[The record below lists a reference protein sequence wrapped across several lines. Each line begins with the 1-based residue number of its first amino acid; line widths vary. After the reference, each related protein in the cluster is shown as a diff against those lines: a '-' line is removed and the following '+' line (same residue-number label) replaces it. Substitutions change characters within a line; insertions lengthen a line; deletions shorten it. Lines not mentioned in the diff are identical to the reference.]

1 LGYEDRRCWATCYLM
16 MTGVEAVALIAP
28 SAAGV
33 ETVLERHNSISFDDM
48 CRQLVPLRD
57 HSDAEKVLP
66 DIQARSMFLQLV
78 LVASSTVMGTFQLK
92 EAPRVNILLPSQ

>member
-1 LGYEDRRCWATCYLM
+1 ML
-16 MTGVEAVALIAP
+16 TGIEAVTLIVP
-28 SAAGV
+28 SAACV

-57 HSDAEKVLP
+57 HSVAEKVIA

-78 LVASSTVMGTFQLK
+78 LVASSTVMGTIHLK
-92 EAPRVNILLPSQ
+92 EAPRVNILFPSALDGNILHYHAAT

>member
-1 LGYEDRRCWATCYLM
+1 M
-16 MTGVEAVALIAP
+16 MTYIEAVALIAP

-57 HSDAEKVLP
+57 HSVAEKVLP
-66 DIQARSMFLQLV
+66 DIQARSMFPATCTGGLEYCNGNGKHPV
-78 LVASSTVMGTFQLK
+78 ERSTQ
-92 EAPRVNILLPSQ
+92 S